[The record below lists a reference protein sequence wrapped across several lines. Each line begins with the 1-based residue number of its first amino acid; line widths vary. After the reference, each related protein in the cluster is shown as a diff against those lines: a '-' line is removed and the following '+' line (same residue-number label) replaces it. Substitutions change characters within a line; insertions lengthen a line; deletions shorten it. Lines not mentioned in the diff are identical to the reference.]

1 MDKTCSQEDKAAF
14 LFVKGMEDWVRC
26 DRRIEGE
33 NNEDVFEGINLLD
46 GYIPSCSVY
55 MTNVLHVI
63 PEYGYCL
70 DFKS

>member
-1 MDKTCSQEDKAAF
+1 
-14 LFVKGMEDWVRC
+14 MEDWVRC

-63 PEYGYCL
+63 AEYGYCL